1 MYVLGRWM
9 ISKSY
14 FRKYQTST
22 KIHIVNCDTKKVVC
36 SSPQSKGELHTYVL
50 GRGVIEL
57 NRMHQACGR
66 CLPFISRYALKNEI
80 EFLEE
85 ENARRRK
92 LASTTAP
99 RA

>member
-9 ISKSY
+9 RSKSY

-22 KIHIVNCDTKKVVC
+22 KIHIVNDNTKKVVC
-36 SSPQSKGELHTYVL
+36 SSPQSKGELHTYVV
-50 GRGVIEL
+50 GRGLIEIYRL
-57 NRMHQACGR
+57 HQACGR
-66 CLPFISRYALKNEI
+66 CMQIVSRYALKNEI